1 MSEEGT
7 DTTAAPAPET
17 APTAEPGRESVSETS
32 IPYARFAEVYD
43 ARKAL
48 QVQHEA
54 ITGERDKLLS
64 ELDPLRAQVAKLGDD
79 LALARAGIRD
89 AEGSAVARALHSALP
104 EEDRPPIGE
113 WIGSFGEEYPAP
125 RGLAVYLDSGSAP
138 AAPAAP
144 ATTEA
149 DPPSAPAAPASPP
162 VTRTTQPGSASGPT
176 HAQIRR
182 AREVAQSSG
191 DWTAFNQL
199 IGTVP
204 GFTGR
209 SRR

>member
-1 MSEEGT
+1 MTEEGT
-7 DTTAAPAPET
+7 DTTAAPAQEAAALP
-17 APTAEPGRESVSETS
+17 AEPARESGSKSS

-48 QVQHEA
+48 QVQHET

-113 WIGSFGEEYPAP
+113 WIGSFGAEYPAP
-125 RGLAVYLDSGSAP
+125 RGLAVYLDSGP
-138 AAPAAP
+138 APAAP

-149 DPPSAPAAPASPP
+149 APPSAPAAPASPP